1 MTCLSDHEL
10 TRALIELECPVTKQT
25 LGIPLISDKNICLS
39 CSGELLLRRDRPGRV
54 TLYTESLGT
63 VLASHYHKYCRNSRK
78 GCKFTRYY
86 GYYKSESGEMYYN
99 EDWNTLPYFLST
111 QEIGFDLEMLRKF
124 DAELLIGQISYKQ
137 KQIYTMSQKVTP
149 ILRKFAPLSHLTRVI
164 TKVFMGMYIKKYDLF
179 SQTVYI
185 FFFRIQQR
193 QSMDRRRFEAAPL
206 KYACLRVV
214 NLYPKF
220 LSLDAICFDGDINTT
235 MEVITPLLFCG
246 FEAKYAGLTLHL
258 NIIFVYLLRIIY
270 GM

>member
-1 MTCLSDHEL
+1 MEDPGVTRRMVFAASFLSPETPNYWEIVANFCSTPSLTLSPQSVKVKMENIQVFSSDFCLSDHEL

-78 GCKFTRYY
+78 GCKFTQYY

-111 QEIGFDLEMLRKF
+111 QETGFDLEMLRKF

-137 KQIYTMSQKVTP
+137 KADIYNVTKGYDNTKKVC
-149 ILRKFAPLSHLTRVI
+149 S
-164 TKVFMGMYIKKYDLF
+164 
-179 SQTVYI
+179 
-185 FFFRIQQR
+185 
-193 QSMDRRRFEAAPL
+193 FESSD
-206 KYACLRVV
+206 K
-214 NLYPKF
+214 
-220 LSLDAICFDGDINTT
+220 GDHKSIHGYVHQ
-235 MEVITPLLFCG
+235 EI
-246 FEAKYAGLTLHL
+246 
-258 NIIFVYLLRIIY
+258 
-270 GM
+270 